1 MHHCR
6 MEIGDRIGVVSDTH
20 GLMREAV
27 LELLSGVNLIIHAGD
42 VGEAQILTQLAKVAP
57 VIAVRGNVDSG
68 EYAADLP
75 MGAWVEAEGSRIY
88 VYHVVQDLP
97 IAPDEDKVNMVIS
110 GHSHRSGVEEK
121 DGVVYLN
128 PGTIGPKRFN
138 LPVSF
143 AYVTYGNEGLVPE
156 ICEIP
161 D

>member
-27 LELLSGVNLIIHAGD
+27 LKLLSGVNLIIHAGD
-42 VGEAQILTQLAKVAP
+42 VGEAEILTQLTNVAP

-68 EYAADLP
+68 DQGADLP
-75 MGAWVEAEGSRIY
+75 MGAWVDAEGSRIY
-88 VYHVVQDLP
+88 VYHIVQDLP
-97 IAPDEDKVNMVIS
+97 IDPDEDKVDMVIS

-121 DGVVYLN
+121 NGVVYLN
-128 PGTIGPKRFN
+128 PGSVGPKRFSR
-138 LPVSF
+138 PVSF
-143 AYVTYGNEGLVPE
+143 AFVTYENDGLVSE